1 MNKYKNNNMKKGTLQ
16 HKQNNWFVRTVEQGK
31 ELDEINFEYYPL
43 SFSESREVELIEG
56 KEVEFE
62 IKSVSYI
69 DVEGY
74 GEELVKFAIIK

>member
-31 ELDEINFEYYPL
+31 ELDEINFEYYPIA
-43 SFSESREVELIEG
+43 FSESREIELKEG
-56 KEVEFE
+56 SEVEFE